1 MYSLNDGDTL
11 ELDVGDGTYN
21 ARLISS
27 PFHTKEEKEKKTV
40 RLDPIELHET
50 QIGACTVCLLDFI
63 ATVNQQIEDTA
74 GID

>member
-1 MYSLNDGDTL
+1 MYTPNDGDTM
-11 ELDVGDGTYN
+11 ERDVGHGTYN
-21 ARLISS
+21 TRLISS
-27 PFHTKEEKEKKTV
+27 PFDTKEEKEKETL
-40 RLDPIELHET
+40 RLDWIKLHET